1 MAVELGI
8 DIHLFWIRFL
18 GKTHVDDL
26 TTVNVCKINLPLH
39 LHASTYLIYSYLLRK
54 GILVLALPATSEVQA
69 ICAIAP
75 VSLKLAQA
83 TTPRQ
88 IIGWYD
94 KYNNVCQNIT
104 SLTV

>member
-8 DIHLFWIRFL
+8 DIHLFLIRFL

-26 TTVNVCKINLPLH
+26 TTVNVCKIKFTL
-39 LHASTYLIYSYLLRK
+39 AFTCLIYSYLLRK

-104 SLTV
+104 SLSN